1 MTRPLVSPI
10 ANAAAAT
17 YKTARRTAR
26 RTCNER
32 KSPKLIL
39 SSRRA
44 NNLFRARYEF
54 PRWLRRPAACAAD
67 GARAPE
73 QHSIRA
79 PRRCHRAFLRERS
92 SVRRGPGGGAGAPKS
107 QLRDEE
113 AAVECRQRL
122 RLDQW
127 YRRRYCRP

>member
-1 MTRPLVSPI
+1 M
-10 ANAAAAT
+10 AAAAT

-44 NNLFRARYEF
+44 DSLLRARYES
-54 PRWLRRPAACAAD
+54 PRWRRRLAACAASD
-67 GARAPE
+67 ARAPE
-73 QHSIRA
+73 PRLIRA

-92 SVRRGPGGGAGAPKS
+92 SVRRGPGGEAGAPKS
-107 QLRDEE
+107 QLHGEE

>member
-1 MTRPLVSPI
+1 KTASAI
-10 ANAAAAT
+10 AAAAT

-32 KSPKLIL
+32 KSPKLIP

-44 NNLFRARYEF
+44 NSLLRARYES
-54 PRWLRRPAACAAD
+54 PRWLRRPAACAAG
-67 GARAPE
+67 GARAQE
-73 QHSIRA
+73 RHLIRA

-92 SVRRGPGGGAGAPKS
+92 SVRRGPGGGASAPKP

-113 AAVECRQRL
+113 AELECRQRL

-127 YRRRYCRP
+127 YRKPLSG